1 MAKNIFINQNE
12 ISHYLKDVRKRKI
25 LTPVRE
31 KELAKIILTG
41 NPDRETIEEITLS
54 Y

>member
-25 LTPVRE
+25 L
-31 KELAKIILTG
+31 
-41 NPDRETIEEITLS
+41 N
-54 Y
+54 